1 MPRRIQNVFNSNLRS
16 GDKVAWLSIQQVAFS
31 KDASKQVRLMALLLT
46 QLHNLKRED
55 FEKRMKAVYLS
66 ESVLGPQAI
75 SWCMKVMATR
85 CEPGPQRN
93 FFLDQ
98 MRAAENDAANMK
110 RVQTGW
116 RKFGVSDPWD
126 VVYPKKAPQLARY
139 NSSP

>member
-1 MPRRIQNVFNSNLRS
+1 MPRRSRREFNLNS
-16 GDKVAWLSIQQVAFS
+16 GEKLAWSSIVEVAFS

-46 QLHNLKRED
+46 QLPNLKKDE

-75 SWCMKVMATR
+75 AWSMRVMATR

-93 FFLDQ
+93 FFLNQ
-98 MRAAENDAANMK
+98 MRAAENDAAIME

-126 VVYPKKAPQLARY
+126 VVYPEKVRQMARY
-139 NSSP
+139 NSLP

>member
-1 MPRRIQNVFNSNLRS
+1 MPRKVPKECNWNS
-16 GDKVAWLSIQQVAFS
+16 GDKVAWSSIVQVAFS
-31 KDASKQVRLMALLLT
+31 KDASKQKRLMALLLM
-46 QLHNLKRED
+46 QLHNLKKED

-66 ESVLGPQAI
+66 DAVLGPRAI
-75 SWCMKVMATR
+75 AWSMKVMATR
-85 CEPGPQRN
+85 CEPGHHRN
-93 FFLDQ
+93 FFLNQ
-98 MRAAENDAANMK
+98 MRAAENDAAIME